1 LNWKTVWKNIDMKK
15 HLNKFTISFDSENP
29 EHLAVMN
36 ILNSMERSK
45 ADYIAK
51 AIDFYEKNIES
62 NPSSIP
68 ENDIDELNHTNDL
81 TKTSV
86 NQLFN
91 NLKGF
96 RK

>member
-1 LNWKTVWKNIDMKK
+1 MKK